1 MAIATPPT
9 GVSNADVIRWSF
21 EQLNRRDV
29 AAMRQLWS
37 DDTVERFPDRTCH
50 GSDEIAAYFEET
62 FAALP
67 DLEVEVVALVEQGDD
82 VSVRWHL
89 TATQEGRIQGID
101 GTGNR
106 LELDGADHFTLKDG
120 KIVSNFVIFDQMQW
134 ARDIGLMPPEG
145 SIADRAIKAAFN
157 AKTRVANEIQ
167 ARRSTS

>member
-67 DLEVEVVALVEQGDD
+67 DLEVEVVALVAQGDD